1 MTGYLPESGHSIGK
15 NLNYINIA
23 HNSIK
28 GTISNELGSLKFIEF
43 DVSHNKIEGTLD
55 KLKGSQQE
63 PSSSIHCQ
71 NNRLSGDV
79 NLEAVNNFSE
89 VNILSENIFG
99 CKSNSELPS
108 KDPNK
113 YDYSCGS
120 NNLDNSI
127 IIWFVMSGIVG
138 IISLAIYYS
147 DYNSE
152 IKVIKILSDFKNYI
166 SEIYSV
172 SKSEKMQNFPNLKSF
187 FLLLNEIIL
196 YSIKFF
202 SVLLVVSIILL
213 SCLKLPP
220 ENRSFLT
227 HEYQYN
233 WMISAA
239 FVTGLESVVVLMLF
253 YICASIALHYTM
265 RRLLKKI
272 SPNTRESEAFKNKK
286 NVIWDLKIRIMRL
299 VFLGICLVVIISLNV
314 GYIAIVFAYPRLE
327 ILLQIIL
334 ALFNM
339 VAILSL
345 IPTAIGVFSIYFPLY
360 EADPIRLRSIL
371 ILFIRI
377 IAPTLSTILTDGNC
391 LYYLFVGTSSI
402 NTKYSVQ
409 KCMYFNALTL
419 ACDFYVPNTFVTS
432 FTPPF
437 NYNST
442 CRNSIITRYV
452 PVVIF
457 TTFLTTYFAPIM
469 YVLLCI
475 NRDKIPKAFMSKNSL
490 IWPEI
495 TIFSRRDF
503 ILVLI
508 TSEIAV
514 ILTFG
519 ILNPVIIVSS
529 TVSIISNILFWEFN
543 LCRCLSYYLLP
554 PPSSSSSSSSTI
566 SSSAESIP
574 EPKSNIWLI
583 EISAIESTRCFKYA
597 FWPAITISS
606 YFISFILWDMCS
618 DTMPFATCSWVPVIV
633 AMTPL
638 TIWIYNSRRKIK
650 SQILIL
656 GKTIFDWNKSPE
668 VSSSGDDISL
678 QLNLKYRFTQDRISN
693 PNSALSGRST
703 ESFEEDQIVSV
714 INPVLC
720 KNQNVPDILP
730 SIKNSL

>member
-1 MTGYLPESGHSIGK
+1 LTGYLPESGSSIGK
-15 NLNYINIA
+15 NLKYINIA

-28 GTISNELGSLKFIEF
+28 GTISDELGSLKFIEF
-43 DVSHNKIEGTLD
+43 DISHNKIEGTLD
-55 KLKGSQQE
+55 RLKGSQQE
-63 PSSSIHCQ
+63 SSSSSSLQCQ

-79 NLEAVNNFSE
+79 NLKAVNNFSE

-99 CKSNSELPS
+99 CKSNTELPS
-108 KDPNK
+108 NDPNR

-138 IISLAIYYS
+138 ILSLVIYYS
-147 DYNSE
+147 NDNSE
-152 IKVIKILSDFKNYI
+152 SKVIKILSDFKIYI

-172 SKSEKMQNFPNLKSF
+172 SKSENMQSFPNLKGF

-196 YSIKFF
+196 YSIKFS

-220 ENRSFLT
+220 ENRSLLT
-227 HEYQYN
+227 HEYQYS

-239 FVTGLESVVVLMLF
+239 FVTGLESVVLLMLF
-253 YICASIALHYTM
+253 YIFVSIALHYTL

-272 SPNTRESEAFKNKK
+272 SPKDDTRESEAFKNKN
-286 NVIWDLKIRIMRL
+286 NVIWDLKIRILRL

-314 GYIAIVFAYPRLE
+314 GYIAIVFAHPRLE
-327 ILLQIIL
+327 TLLQIFL

-345 IPTAIGVFSIYFPLY
+345 IPATIGIFSAYFPLY

-402 NTKYSVQ
+402 STKYSVQ
-409 KCMYFNALTL
+409 KCLYFNTLTL
-419 ACDFYVPNTFVTS
+419 ACDYYVQNTFVTS

-437 NYNST
+437 NYNSS

-457 TTFLTTYFAPIM
+457 TTFLTTYFAPVM
-469 YVLLCI
+469 YVLLYI

-519 ILNPVIIVSS
+519 ILSPIIIVSS
-529 TVSIISNILFWEFN
+529 TVSIISNILFWKFN
-543 LCRCLSYYLLP
+543 LCRCLSHYL
-554 PPSSSSSSSSTI
+554 PSGSV
-566 SSSAESIP
+566 ESIP
-574 EPKSNIWLI
+574 EPNSNIWLI

-618 DTMPFATCSWVPVIV
+618 DTMQFAACSWVPVII

-638 TIWIYNSRRKIK
+638 TLWIYNSRRKIK
-650 SQILIL
+650 SQTLML
-656 GKTIFDWNKSPE
+656 GKTISDWNKSPE
-668 VSSSGDDISL
+668 VSSSSSSDGDISL
-678 QLNLKYRFTQDRISN
+678 KLNLKYRFTMEKISN
-693 PNSALSGRST
+693 LSLSNSVD
-703 ESFEEDQIVSV
+703 EDQIVSV

-720 KNQNVPDILP
+720 KNQNAPDILP
-730 SIKNSL
+730 SSINNS